1 MNLPFYIAKRYFVA
15 KKTSNAVNL
24 IAAISVV
31 GVMVGTAAMI
41 AVLSGFN
48 GLESLIRSFYNT
60 FDPDIKV
67 LAVEGKYL
75 PGTSTDYAF
84 LAEWPE
90 ILSYSEVL
98 EDKAL
103 IQYHDKEFIATIKG
117 VDQNYSTVT
126 RFEETISRGEH
137 FGDMQEDVGV
147 MGIGVAYHLNFLRL
161 DFAEPL
167 NIFVPKADYK
177 LGVDPTQSVNR
188 KQLYP
193 MGIFSVQPDY
203 DVKYVVTPLV
213 FAQELFAKGAIL
225 SSLEIK
231 LSPEADVNQTKEKL
245 QAALGANY
253 KVLNRNEQQATIF
266 RVIQIEGL
274 ATFLILAFILTIASF
289 GILGSL
295 IMLILEKRHDIH
307 TLRSLG
313 LTTQRIK
320 RVFLN
325 EGLLISTAGCGLGVI
340 LGVGLVLAQQHFAII
355 SLGQGYA
362 MDAYPVEL
370 RFWDVLRVFL
380 TVMAI
385 GSIVSWLAVRRLK
398 TDF

>member
-1 MNLPFYIAKRYFVA
+1 MNLPFYIAKRYFIA

-24 IAAISVV
+24 IATISMV

-67 LAVEGKYL
+67 LAVEGKFL
-75 PGTSTDYAF
+75 PGASPDYTF

-90 ILSYSEVL
+90 IESYSEVL

-103 IQYHDKEFIATIKG
+103 IQFHDKEFIATIKG

-126 RFEETISRGEH
+126 RFEETITRGEH

-203 DVKYVVTPLV
+203 DIKYVVTPLV
-213 FAQELFAKGAIL
+213 FAQELFAKGDIL
-225 SSLEIK
+225 SSLELK

-245 QAALGANY
+245 QATLGANY

-266 RVIQIEGL
+266 RVIKIEGL

-313 LTTQRIK
+313 LTNQRVK
-320 RVFLN
+320 RIFLN
-325 EGLLISTAGCGLGVI
+325 EGLLISTAGCVLGVL
-340 LGVGLVLAQQHFAII
+340 LGVGLVLAQQHFGLI

-385 GSIVSWLAVRRLK
+385 GSVVSWLAVRRLK